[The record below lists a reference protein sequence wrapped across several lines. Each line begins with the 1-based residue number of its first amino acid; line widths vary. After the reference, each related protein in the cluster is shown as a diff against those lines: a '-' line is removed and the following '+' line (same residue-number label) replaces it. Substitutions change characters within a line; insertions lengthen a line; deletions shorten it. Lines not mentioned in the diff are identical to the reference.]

1 MSITKSYNKHT
12 NTYYAYETTYEW
24 DDARQKKVQRKRC
37 IGQFDPDTG
46 EIIPNGKVGRPSRA
60 AKTPTD
66 KLQAAF
72 AKKSEQEI
80 DIGALL
86 LKLSKMEETLLML
99 SREIHDIKDDIG
111 QTISDI

>member
-37 IGQFDPDTG
+37 IGQLYPDTG
-46 EIIPNGKVGRPSRA
+46 ETIPNGKVGRPGRT
-60 AKTPTD
+60 AKIPTY
-66 KLQAAF
+66 KPQATSE
-72 AKKSEQEI
+72 KKPEQEL
-80 DIGALL
+80 DIEALL

>member
-24 DDARQKKVQRKRC
+24 DDTRQKKVQRKRC

-46 EIIPNGKVGRPSRA
+46 EIIPNGKVGRPGRA

-66 KLQAAF
+66 KPQVTS

-86 LKLSKMEETLLML
+86 LKLSKMEETLHML
-99 SREIHDIKDDIG
+99 SKEIHDIKDNIVRA
-111 QTISDI
+111 ISYT